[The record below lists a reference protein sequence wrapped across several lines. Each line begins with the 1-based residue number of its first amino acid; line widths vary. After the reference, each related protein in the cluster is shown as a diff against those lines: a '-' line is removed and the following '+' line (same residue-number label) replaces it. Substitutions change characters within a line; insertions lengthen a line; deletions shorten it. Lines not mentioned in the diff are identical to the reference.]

1 MKTCSIENC
10 GLAHQAKG
18 FCDKHYRRF
27 KKTGDPTS
35 ARKLA
40 SSTEEAFT
48 IRSIQTETG
57 CYRWDGAVDT
67 TGYAIMADACRKMGA
82 HRYAWERVN
91 GPIPDGKVI
100 DHICGTRSCTKVEH
114 LRITTQKQNCE
125 NRSALSANNTSG
137 YRGVS
142 RAKRSGKWTA
152 AAKHNGQTYA
162 LYGFDTAAEANEAV
176 IALRNELF
184 THNDRDRATAT
195 PQSSPAAA

>member
-27 KKTGDPTS
+27 KKTGDPMS

-67 TGYAIMADACRKMGA
+67 TGYAVMADAGRKMGA
-82 HRYAWERVN
+82 HRYAWERAN
-91 GPIPDGKVI
+91 GPIPDGMVI
-100 DHICGTRSCTKVEH
+100 DHTCGTRSCTKVQH
-114 LRITTQKQNCE
+114 LRLATNKQNGE
-125 NRSALSANNTSG
+125 HKTVLASNNTSG
-137 YRGVS
+137 YRGVY
-142 RAKRSGKWTA
+142 RVKRSGNWKA
-152 AAKHNGQTYA
+152 SVIHNRKVYS
-162 LYGFDTAAEANEAV
+162 LFGFATPEAANEAA
-176 IALRNELF
+176 IGLRNRLF
-184 THNDRDRATAT
+184 THNVADRLEA
-195 PQSSPAAA
+195 S